1 LFTWP
6 LSILLFF
13 MITMPI
19 LDYIT
24 SKLGVRSFCGEYAAI
39 GLAVSGCSI
48 INLFSQVSAS
58 IVISP
63 TNGGLSFARTACLRI
78 DMLSVF
84 MGSIFIG
91 LGFLVAIY
99 SIKYMENESG
109 ITLYYTL
116 LLGMISGMTGV
127 VFAGDFFT
135 LFIFWELMCISSYVL
150 VAFRKQDWEPIEA
163 GLKYIIM
170 SSAGSTAILF
180 GLSFLYGMTGTLNFE
195 GISWI
200 LNNAKLNPR
209 LSLPFLFLL
218 TGFGIKAAIVPLHT
232 WLPDAYSA
240 APTPISAML
249 AGAVTETGVYALC
262 RTFFIAF
269 LPIQIQWSI
278 IIASLSIITMTF
290 GNVVAL
296 LQKDVKRLLAYSSI
310 GHIGYMLAGLSV
322 GTQIGLTG
330 TILHIFNHAMMKGTA
345 FLCVGTIII
354 STKTRMLEDMAGIG
368 RKKPITTIC
377 LAISLLAL
385 IGMPPLNGFVSKL
398 ILFTSTV
405 EANMFYLG
413 IAIILNSVLSAAF
426 YLRLLRILIMPLAS
440 KKFDKVRETP
450 ILMLA
455 PISVMVIL
463 IILFGIWPEPILEFS
478 RKAVDA
484 LLSMNGSNVGIYY

>member
-1 LFTWP
+1 
-6 LSILLFF
+6 
-13 MITMPI
+13 MITLPI
-19 LDYIT
+19 IGRIT
-24 SKLGVRSFCGEYAAI
+24 SKIGVRSFCGQYATI
-39 GLAVSGCSI
+39 GLALSGFSI
-48 INLFSQVSAS
+48 TNLFSQVSENP
-58 IVISP
+58 VTSP
-63 TNGGLSFARTACLRI
+63 SYGGLSCLRTACLRI
-78 DMLSVF
+78 DMLSIF
-84 MGSIFIG
+84 MSSIFIG
-91 LGFLVAIY
+91 LGFLIALY
-99 SIKYMENESG
+99 SIKYMQNESRT
-109 ITLYYTL
+109 TLYYTL

-163 GLKYIIM
+163 GLKYLIM
-170 SSAGSTAILF
+170 SSVGSATILF
-180 GLSFLYGMTGTLNFE
+180 GLSFLYGITGTLNFE

-200 LNNAKLNPR
+200 LYDAKLNTQ
-209 LSLPFLFLL
+209 LYLPFLFLL
-218 TGFGIKAAIVPLHT
+218 TGFGVKAAIVPLHT

-240 APTPISAML
+240 APTPISAIL
-249 AGAVTETGVYALC
+249 GGALTETGVYALC

-269 LPIQIQWSI
+269 LSIQIQWSI

-345 FLCVGTIII
+345 FLCVGAIII
-354 STKTRMLEDMAGIG
+354 STRTRMLDDMAGIG
-368 RKKPITTIC
+368 RKKPVTTVC
-377 LAISLLAL
+377 LALSLLAL

-405 EANMFYLG
+405 EANMLYLG

-440 KKFDKVRETP
+440 KKFDEVREAH

-463 IILFGIWPEPILEFS
+463 IVLFGIWPEPILEFS
-478 RKAVDA
+478 RKAAHA
-484 LLSMNGSNVGIYY
+484 LLSMNGSYVGI

>member
-1 LFTWP
+1 MLTGV
-6 LSILLFF
+6 LETLLFF
-13 MITMPI
+13 MITLPI
-19 LDYIT
+19 VDHIT
-24 SKLGVRSFCGEYAAI
+24 SKINVRSFCGEYAAI
-39 GLAVSGCSI
+39 GLAASGYSI
-48 INLFSQVSAS
+48 IHLFFQVSENMVTSPS
-58 IVISP
+58 I
-63 TNGGLSFARTACLRI
+63 GGLSCLRTACLRI
-78 DMLSVF
+78 DMLSIF
-84 MGSIFIG
+84 MCSIFIG
-91 LGFLVAIY
+91 LGFLVTIY

-109 ITLYYTL
+109 ITLYYTM

-163 GLKYIIM
+163 GFKYLIM
-170 SSAGSTAILF
+170 SSAGSATILF
-180 GLSFLYGMTGTLNFE
+180 GLSFLYGITGTLNFE

-200 LNNAKLNPR
+200 LHNTKLNPQ
-209 LSLPFLFLL
+209 LSLPFLFILI
-218 TGFGIKAAIVPLHT
+218 GFGVKAAIVPLHT

-240 APTPISAML
+240 APTPISAIL
-249 AGAVTETGVYALC
+249 GGALTETSVYALC
-262 RTFFIAF
+262 RTFFVAF
-269 LPIQIQWSI
+269 LSIQIQWSI

-322 GTQIGLTG
+322 STQIGLTG
-330 TILHIFNHAMMKGTA
+330 TILHIFNHAMMKGAA
-345 FLCVGTIII
+345 FLCVGAIII
-354 STKTRMLEDMAGIG
+354 STKTRMLDDMSGVG
-368 RKKPITTIC
+368 RKKPVTTIC

-405 EANMFYLG
+405 EANMGYLG

-440 KKFDKVRETP
+440 KKFDEVREAP
-450 ILMLA
+450 LLLLA
-455 PISVMVIL
+455 PIIVMVIL
-463 IILFGIWPEPILEFS
+463 IILFGVSPEPILDFS
-478 RKAVDA
+478 QKAASA
-484 LLSMNGSNVGIYY
+484 LLSMN